1 MKNRILVLLMVFLNL
16 QSFAQHTNSF
26 ISLRSGISIPLKPYN
41 SHDLGKGSFTTLGIN
56 VSTDGAWF
64 FTAHFGVGGQVG
76 LTLHP
81 IDVSALARAKVDAD
95 PFLSNLIIRSD
106 PFRIINAA
114 VGIYTRLN
122 IGKNFSA
129 NAKLLGGI
137 LWANTAY
144 QLYKPT
150 YFITGPDYYEITTA
164 TDHKFIVEPGIG
176 MEYKISSCMSLKAD
190 VELLSR
196 TMQFGFKT
204 WEGVRY
210 DRKRISFI
218 NAVIGF
224 AFIL

>member
-1 MKNRILVLLMVFLNL
+1 MRSKVIFLLMIFLHL

-26 ISLRSGISIPLKPYN
+26 ISLRSGVSIPLKPYN
-41 SHDLGKGSFTTLGIN
+41 SHDLEKGSFTQPGIN
-56 VSTDGAWF
+56 LSADGAWF
-64 FTAHFGVGGQVG
+64 FTKHYGIGGQAG
-76 LTLHP
+76 LNLHP
-81 IDVSALARAKVDAD
+81 VDVSALSRAKVDAD
-95 PFLSNLIIRSD
+95 PFLSSLTIRSD

-114 VGIYTRLN
+114 LGIYTHWN
-122 IGKNFSA
+122 IGKNFSV

-150 YFITGPDYYEITTA
+150 YFLTGPDYYEITTA
-164 TDHKFIVEPGIG
+164 RDHKFIIEPGIG
-176 MEYKISSCMSLKAD
+176 LEYKISSCFALKAD

-196 TMQFGFKT
+196 TMQFGFNT

-224 AFIL
+224 AIFL